1 MKNEIREVLIK
12 AFKDS
17 TSTTNITF
25 QPKFINQA
33 LTQILAIIKEGSYDT
48 PSNKD

>member
-1 MKNEIREVLIK
+1 MKSKIREVVENQ
-12 AFKDS
+12 AGVGKDCKPRL
-17 TSTTNITF
+17 T
-25 QPKFINQA
+25 INQA